1 MIIGHMVGPGQNGG
15 VRNAVNPAWK
25 TGILLPLT
33 NRLVTTNTTL
43 ESAIVD
49 QIPLDNALKAA
60 SPGSG
65 TYLNEVRTLLICLSQ
80 SESAQIGKCL

>member
-1 MIIGHMVGPGQNGG
+1 MVGPGQNGG
-15 VRNAVNPAWK
+15 AQNAVNPAWK

-33 NRLVTTNTTL
+33 NRFFTANTTL
-43 ESAIVD
+43 DSAIAD

-65 TYLNEVRTLLICLSQ
+65 TYLNEV
-80 SESAQIGKCL
+80 